1 MSDVTIALQGIEQG
15 NPQAADRLLSL
26 VYAELRQ
33 LAAQKLA
40 REKSGHTLQATAL
53 VHDAY
58 LRLLGDDIRGQHWDG
73 RAHFFAAAAEAM
85 RRILIESARR
95 KNRLKHGGGRQR
107 VELLNDEPAATDE
120 SPDQLLALN
129 DALTKLAAED
139 PQAEQLVKL
148 RFFGGLSIEQAGEL
162 LGFSRATAYRQWD
175 YARAWLRCKIEE
187 DTRT

>member
-1 MSDVTIALQGIEQG
+1 MSDVTIALLGIEQG
-15 NPQAADRLLSL
+15 DPQAADRLLSL

-40 REKSGHTLQATAL
+40 REKAGQTLQATAL

-58 LRLLGDDIRGQHWDG
+58 LRLLGEDARRQHWDG
-73 RAHFFAAAAEAM
+73 RGHFFAAAAEAM
-85 RRILIESARR
+85 RRILIENARR
-95 KNRLKHGGGRQR
+95 KSRLKHGGGRQR
-107 VELLNDEPAATDE
+107 VDLLNDEPAAADE

-129 DALTKLAAED
+129 EALTKLAAED

-162 LGFSRATAYRQWD
+162 LGFSRAAAYRQWD

-187 DTRT
+187 DAGA